1 MLVSLEKFLEMASE
15 EKVSEVISVFKCGR
29 DPDIE
34 NFIKS
39 KAITYEKKAK
49 SRTYL
54 VFDEEVMNEGEF
66 DLLAYFT
73 IAMQTLKIPEGT
85 SPSQIRKLEGLY
97 SRKGDG
103 LITEIPAFLIGQLG
117 KNDLHAGDIPGDEIM
132 DYALSVIFRAQEI
145 IGGRVVFIE
154 CMEKP
159 KLIEFYSRNG
169 FKIFRQDPDDKLIQ
183 MARLLK

>member
-29 DPDIE
+29 APDIE
-34 NFIKS
+34 NFIKN

-54 VFDEEVMNEGEF
+54 AFDEEAMYEGEF
-66 DLLAYFT
+66 KLLAYFT

-97 SRKGDG
+97 SRKATAW
-103 LITEIPAFLIGQLG
+103 LRRYLRF
-117 KNDLHAGDIPGDEIM
+117 
-132 DYALSVIFRAQEI
+132 
-145 IGGRVVFIE
+145 
-154 CMEKP
+154 
-159 KLIEFYSRNG
+159 
-169 FKIFRQDPDDKLIQ
+169 
-183 MARLLK
+183 